1 MQPRNRRH
9 LYLPATTTSRT
20 SYTPR
25 LSIATPACDWV
36 FIASTA
42 DDDVDIDLDGRANR
56 SPSSGA
62 SASRADG
69 RRHGEELAFDV
80 HPSVEITVDL
90 YHDTVVRWAGSA
102 LFVSYLRLQR
112 DVCTASSDK
121 PAACAATTP
130 TPCKD
135 GIHYYHKES
144 GIHLKLAVP

>member
-62 SASRADG
+62 SASRVDG
-69 RRHGEELAFDV
+69 RRHGEKLTSDV
-80 HPSVEITVDL
+80 HPSLGIAVDL
-90 YHDTVVRWAGSA
+90 YHDTAVRRANSA
-102 LFVSYLRLQR
+102 LVVIYLRLQH
-112 DVCTASSDK
+112 DVCTASSAR

-144 GIHLKLAVP
+144 GIHPKLAVP

>member
-20 SYTPR
+20 AYTPR
-25 LSIATPACDWV
+25 LSIAPPAFDWI

-42 DDDVDIDLDGRANR
+42 DDDADIDLDGRANR

-69 RRHGEELAFDV
+69 RRHGEKPTSDV
-80 HPSVEITVDL
+80 HPSLGITVDL
-90 YHDTVVRWAGSA
+90 YHDTVVRRANST
-102 LFVSYLRLQR
+102 LVVFDLRLQP
-112 DVCTASSDK
+112 DVCTASSDR
-121 PAACAATTP
+121 PPACAATTR

-135 GIHYYHKES
+135 GIQYYHKES
-144 GIHLKLAVP
+144 EYT